1 MTEPT
6 VRVCASFNVRK
17 SALPDFCQ
25 AASRIATEAG
35 LDEHCG
41 AFRVQREIGWTRQ
54 VSTEAQSLFM
64 LVQEWQSGDA
74 LEEHV
79 RSPAAMRFDRDLKE
93 GDILAC
99 APMLSLFGPE
109 LLVADLKAMA
119 AEARA
124 SGLELPNSEV
134 KTADPVP
141 ETKSQ
146 GYIKSPGAGKGSP
159 QATGPG
165 SKGARAARASA
176 GGSTK
181 NGAWK

>member
-41 AFRVQREIGWTRQ
+41 AVRVQREIGWTRQ

-64 LVQEWQSGDA
+64 LVQELADQSIREWQSGDA

-109 LLVADLKAMA
+109 LLAPW
-119 AEARA
+119 R
-124 SGLELPNSEV
+124 
-134 KTADPVP
+134 
-141 ETKSQ
+141 
-146 GYIKSPGAGKGSP
+146 
-159 QATGPG
+159 
-165 SKGARAARASA
+165 
-176 GGSTK
+176 
-181 NGAWK
+181 